1 VPSLSQSLLR
11 EPSLFES
18 SRSLGLQ
25 CAPHFGQ
32 LALQRAYPS
41 HPRLLCLGCC
51 SGLCTRDGLRLLA
64 LCPLLLL
71 LLHRRL
77 PPPDYKLLQMA
88 HRLAKAGEALLAAC
102 GSARAAFHHHFVGRD
117 VLSRVFAGFL
127 PHIAGLTGLPA
138 RVTSPQQEAA
148 AGAHT
153 AARP

>member
-41 HPRLLCLGCC
+41 HSRLLCLGCC
-51 SGLCTRDGLRLLA
+51 SGLCARDGLRLLA

-71 LLHRRL
+71 LLHCRL
-77 PPPDYKLLQMA
+77 PPPKYKLLQVA
-88 HRLAKAGEALLAAC
+88 HRLAKVGEALLAAC
-102 GSARAAFHHHFVGRD
+102 GSARAAFHHHFVTVGWD

-127 PHIAGLTGLPA
+127 PHITGLAGLPA
-138 RVTSPQQEAA
+138 RVTSPQQEA
-148 AGAHT
+148 HT